1 MYRQKYKTFNTE
13 SREKSR
19 VIRAKEYTELR
30 KSHRARAFNDNRNL
44 SNSTINTQ
52 GKDLYYFTLLY
63 IYIILHITL

>member
-1 MYRQKYKTFNTE
+1 MHRQKYKTLNNE

-19 VIRAKEYTELR
+19 IIRAKEYKESR
-30 KSHRARAFNDNRNL
+30 KSHRTRAFNDNRNL

-52 GKDLYYFTLLY
+52 GKDLHYY